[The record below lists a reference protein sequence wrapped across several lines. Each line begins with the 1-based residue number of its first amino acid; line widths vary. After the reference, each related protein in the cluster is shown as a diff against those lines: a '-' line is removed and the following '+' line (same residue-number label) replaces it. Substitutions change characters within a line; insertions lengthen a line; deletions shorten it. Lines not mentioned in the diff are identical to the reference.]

1 MATKRT
7 PAPDDAPDNPGTPIS
22 EIAARL
28 EEKRAA
34 DAAAAGAD
42 TPPPAEEPKAEKPK
56 KKAKTGTV
64 SGEVAKPDFEK
75 AVRLYRGD
83 IKPAKSRSAEFMQE
97 VSTAYKAVKKDA
109 RVHPGAAKVAF
120 SLVEME
126 YDKQQEWL
134 RSFRGTLE
142 ALGIGIEAD
151 LFDGLEG
158 EAPKSN
164 VVPFKEMSPA
174 PDLVTLQ

>member
-1 MATKRT
+1 MATRRKT
-7 PAPDDAPDNPGTPIS
+7 ADEGVTDNPGTPLS
-22 EIAARL
+22 EIAARM

-34 DAAAAGAD
+34 EAGEGHGGI
-42 TPPPAEEPKAEKPK
+42 AEAKAEKPAN
-56 KKAKTGTV
+56 KAKAGTV
-64 SGEVAKPDFEK
+64 SGEVPKPDFDK

-83 IKPAKSRSAEFMQE
+83 IKPAKAKAAEHMQE
-97 VSTAYKAVKKDA
+97 ASTAYKSVKKDA
-109 RVHPGAAKVAF
+109 LVHPCAAKVAF

-151 LFDGLEG
+151 LFDGLDG

-164 VVPFKEMSPA
+164 VVPFKEPVA
-174 PDLVTLQ
+174 ADLLTLQ